1 MPLQEKAILIPDE
14 VWRAQLKVV
23 ALHAA
28 LEEREDVAVVGVG
41 CERQPTAV
49 VHELLELGR
58 LVQAELIDGHLLLL
72 ALDVIIFFVLR
83 ASWEALPRKRSA
95 QEVEQHVANRLQ
107 VVPAG
112 LLVTDVRADGGVP
125 GRASQVLSFAE
136 GDVLALGVLVALG
149 ETEVNDVNVVFSALI
164 PANKE
169 VVWLDIAMDNPLLM
183 HFLNTV
189 DLRSAHDN
197 TQNNEL
203 RSSEGGQTSRQ
214 TVSQDQPVGKGL
226 NGLKYCRLTIWTE
239 IWSTVLRSNLRR
251 HS

>member
-1 MPLQEKAILIPDE
+1 M
-14 VWRAQLKVV
+14 
-23 ALHAA
+23 
-28 LEEREDVAVVGVG
+28 
-41 CERQPTAV
+41 
-49 VHELLELGR
+49 
-58 LVQAELIDGHLLLL
+58 
-72 ALDVIIFFVLR
+72 
-83 ASWEALPRKRSA
+83 
-95 QEVEQHVANRLQ
+95 ANRLQ